1 MVCARFAGHGNHSW
15 HTRCVFIIRHAVA
28 NITVTAFSH
37 SRLCASVNALEEM
50 TMEFIARLKKFAL
63 ADEGQDL
70 LEYALLV
77 ALIALV
83 SVTVIGTAGTNVKT
97 IFTNIGAQLGASA

>member
-1 MVCARFAGHGNHSW
+1 
-15 HTRCVFIIRHAVA
+15 
-28 NITVTAFSH
+28 
-37 SRLCASVNALEEM
+37 
-50 TMEFIARLKKFAL
+50 MEFIARIKTFAR

-83 SVTVIGTAGTNVKT
+83 SVTVIGTAGSNVKT
-97 IFTNIGAQLGASA
+97 IFTNIGTALSTSS

>member
-1 MVCARFAGHGNHSW
+1 MK
-15 HTRCVFIIRHAVA
+15 FI
-28 NITVTAFSH
+28 TG
-37 SRLCASVNALEEM
+37 
-50 TMEFIARLKKFAL
+50 LKKFAR

-83 SVTVIGTAGTNVKT
+83 SVTVIGTAGTNVKA
-97 IFTNIGAQLGASA
+97 IFTSIGTALAPGA

>member
-1 MVCARFAGHGNHSW
+1 
-15 HTRCVFIIRHAVA
+15 
-28 NITVTAFSH
+28 
-37 SRLCASVNALEEM
+37 
-50 TMEFIARLKKFAL
+50 MEFISRLKKFAL

-83 SVTVIGTAGTNVKT
+83 SVIVIGTAGTNVKT
-97 IFTNIGAQLGASA
+97 IFTSIGTALAAPAGA